1 MLITYYLPWIDGGVI
16 DSSNSVV
23 EAKPR
28 KFLLDTTIEDATPVV
43 RNIDTKDKEV
53 AAKPSVATH
62 FYEEVDHISAGIL

>member
-1 MLITYYLPWIDGGVI
+1 M
-16 DSSNSVV
+16 V

-43 RNIDTKDKEV
+43 RTLDIKDKEV

-62 FYEEVDHISAGIL
+62 FYEEVDQVFIVHQFLIMLWF